1 MVTITDRRLQQDAPP
16 KKVECEWCG
25 APSGRPHVTLKK
37 FPIDGLL
44 MCESCTHE
52 RTAFGRKL
60 DFWTW
65 LRLFLRSALSEIPV
79 QYRFR
84 HRGVKVRADNATG
97 QAGNRTFRRTGS
109 RT

>member
-1 MVTITDRRLQQDAPP
+1 MVTITDRRLEQGALL

-25 APSGRPHVTLKK
+25 APSGRSHVTLKK
-37 FPIDGLL
+37 FPIDALL

-52 RTAFGRKL
+52 RAAFGRKL

-65 LRLFLRSALSEIPV
+65 LRLFLKSALSEIPI

-84 HRGVKVRADNATG
+84 HRGVKVRADNAAR
-97 QAGNRTFRRTGS
+97 QVGNRRFRRGQG
-109 RT
+109 